1 MVRRLIKRKPLHERT
16 RKALT
21 RAGLLVGGAAPFLM
35 IVVST
40 VVYWSPVVQNQMKR
54 SWESRVGANLG
65 VRIRAG
71 ALKWMTFEQF
81 RAEDVVAFH
90 PETDVPLVKVRRLD
104 GLMKP
109 RGWSLILEDPVL
121 DADQLE
127 PALQLLHDGFLC
139 KPQTRETMLALSVP
153 NGFSLHRG
161 GEQTRLGQIELVMK
175 PTEAQSSLMAKFAFA
190 DQPFGEVQLQ
200 VVRSHDP
207 ENLSTSLE
215 IQSPK
220 SWIGISNFHSWL
232 PVLRNFGE
240 EAKFRGVLRAQWGGL
255 DSDAMFQG
263 QLDHLRMG
271 DLTASF
277 GSPLRGVGMASL
289 ERLNL
294 RNGQILYAKG
304 KLEVAN
310 GSANTAWLKRASQWL
325 QLPSNWESQL
335 QESQDIEAFAAG
347 FEISHD
353 GLRLQGLLP
362 GPSQWPPVAIQLGQG
377 TVCTP
382 KEILPMTHLVAAVQS
397 TSGSEVD
404 LNAMQLASMLPW
416 PGQEKSVG
424 GGKPPSSRIT
434 RRWEDSKTR

>member
-1 MVRRLIKRKPLHERT
+1 MVRRFIKTKPLHERT

-21 RAGLLVGGAAPFLM
+21 RAGLLVGGAAPFL
-35 IVVST
+35 IVVIAT
-40 VVYWSPVVQNQMKR
+40 LLYWSPAVQYQMKR

-65 VRIRAG
+65 MRIRAG
-71 ALKWMTFEQF
+71 SLKWMTFEQF

-90 PETDVPLVKVRRLD
+90 PETDAPLVKVRRLD

-109 RGWSLILEDPVL
+109 NGWSLILEDPVL

-161 GEQTRLGQIELVMK
+161 GEHTQLGHIELLMK
-175 PTEAQSSLMAKFAFA
+175 PTEAHSSLIAKFSFV

-200 VVRSHDP
+200 VVRSHAP

-215 IQSPK
+215 IQSAK
-220 SWIGISNFHSWL
+220 SWIGLSNFHSWL

-240 EAKFRGVLRAQWGGL
+240 DAKFRGLVRAKWGGG

-277 GSPLRGVGMASL
+277 GSPLRGVGLASF

-325 QLPSNWESQL
+325 QLPSNWQTQL
-335 QESQDIEAFAAG
+335 QESQNIEAFAAG
-347 FEISHD
+347 FEISD
-353 GLRLQGLLP
+353 EGLRLQGLLP
-362 GPSQWPPVAIQLGQG
+362 GPGQWPPVAIQLGQG

-382 KEILPMTHLVAAVQS
+382 KEVLPLTHLVAAVQT

-404 LNAMQLASMLPW
+404 LNAMQLAAMLPW
-416 PGQEKSVG
+416 PGQEKPVG
-424 GGKPPSSRIT
+424 GEKPPSSRIT
-434 RRWEDSKTR
+434 RRWEESKVR

>member
-1 MVRRLIKRKPLHERT
+1 MVRRFFKIRPLHERT

-21 RAGLLVGGAAPFLM
+21 RAGLLVGGAAPLLM
-35 IVVST
+35 VVVVT
-40 VVYWSPVVQNQMKR
+40 VFYWSPLVQNHMKR
-54 SWESRVGANLG
+54 SWETRVGANLG
-65 VRIRAG
+65 LRIRAG
-71 ALKWMTFEQF
+71 SLKWLTLEQF

-90 PETDVPLVKVRRLD
+90 PETDVPMVKVRRLD

-109 RGWSLILEDPVL
+109 KGWSLILEDPVL

-175 PTEAQSSLMAKFAFA
+175 PTESQSSLLAKFAFA

-200 VVRSHDP
+200 VARSHDP
-207 ENLSTSLE
+207 ENLATSLE

-220 SWIGISNFHSWL
+220 SWIGMSNFHSWL
-232 PVLRNFGE
+232 PFLRSFGE
-240 EAKFRGVLRAQWGGL
+240 DARFRGILRAQWGGV

-263 QLDHLRMG
+263 QLDQLRLG

-277 GSPLRGVGMASL
+277 GSPLRGEGMASI
-289 ERLNL
+289 ERINL
-294 RNGQILYAKG
+294 RNGKILYAKG
-304 KLEVAN
+304 KLEVAQ
-310 GSANTAWLKRASQWL
+310 GVANTAWLKRASQWL
-325 QLPSNWESQL
+325 QLPSNWQSQLLESQN
-335 QESQDIEAFAAG
+335 IEAFAAG
-347 FEISHD
+347 FEISHE

-382 KEILPMTHLVAAVQS
+382 KEIVPMTHLVAAVQS
-397 TSGSEVD
+397 TTGSEVD
-404 LNAMQLASMLPW
+404 LNAMQLAAMLPW
-416 PGQEKSVG
+416 PGQETSVG
-424 GGKPPSSRIT
+424 GEKPPSSRIT
-434 RRWEDSKTR
+434 RRWEDSKVR

>member
-1 MVRRLIKRKPLHERT
+1 MVRRFFKIRPLHERT

-21 RAGLLVGGAAPFLM
+21 RAGLLVGGAAPLLM
-35 IVVST
+35 VVVVT
-40 VVYWSPVVQNQMKR
+40 VFYWSPLVQNYMKR
-54 SWESRVGANLG
+54 SWETRVGANLG
-65 VRIRAG
+65 LRIRAG
-71 ALKWMTFEQF
+71 SLKWLTLEQF

-90 PETDVPLVKVRRLD
+90 PETDVPMVKVRRLD

-109 RGWSLILEDPVL
+109 KGWSLILEDPVL

-175 PTEAQSSLMAKFAFA
+175 PTESQSSLLAKFAFA

-200 VVRSHDP
+200 VARSHDP
-207 ENLSTSLE
+207 ENLATSLE

-220 SWIGISNFHSWL
+220 SWIGMSNFHSWL
-232 PVLRNFGE
+232 PFLRSFGE
-240 EAKFRGVLRAQWGGL
+240 DARFRGVLRAQWGGV

-263 QLDHLRMG
+263 QLDQLRLG

-277 GSPLRGVGMASL
+277 GSPLRGEGMASI
-289 ERLNL
+289 ERINL
-294 RNGQILYAKG
+294 RNGKILYAKG
-304 KLEVAN
+304 KLEVAQ
-310 GSANTAWLKRASQWL
+310 GVANTAWLKRASQWL
-325 QLPSNWESQL
+325 QLPSNWQSQLLESQN
-335 QESQDIEAFAAG
+335 IEAFAAG
-347 FEISHD
+347 FEISHE

-382 KEILPMTHLVAAVQS
+382 KEIVPMTHLVAAVQS
-397 TSGSEVD
+397 TTGSEVD
-404 LNAMQLASMLPW
+404 LNAMQLAAMLPW
-416 PGQEKSVG
+416 PGQETSVG
-424 GGKPPSSRIT
+424 GEKPPSSRIT
-434 RRWEDSKTR
+434 RRWEDSKVR